1 MCFTFSNFSEEVKDK
16 YIKFFENK
24 GVQISTENLCDPE
37 TTHVVAQ
44 KMGRSEKML
53 GSIASG
59 KWILHPSYVETC
71 IKADKILPNFAD
83 YQWGNPDT
91 HFIDEVAEKE
101 QQLAKAA
108 FR

>member
-71 IKADKILPNFAD
+71 VKADEILPNFAD

-91 HFIDEVAEKE
+91 DFIHEVTEKE
-101 QQLAKAA
+101 RQLAKAA